1 MLPRRFEVFTARFAL
16 TRSQRITPQLKYICM
31 MAMTWCGVAQ
41 SVSIRDSWMCILYW
55 QSHIRK
61 CKICPHVSKVVKMP
75 NSTEL
80 FQTITCFCHKDPVFD
95 ESYVTLG
102 YTVLSQYCPSEHYK
116 VDGVHTSGEVDCF
129 NAPVQH
135 SMPAAIYQIWWK
147 FVKIL

>member
-1 MLPRRFEVFTARFAL
+1 
-16 TRSQRITPQLKYICM
+16 
-31 MAMTWCGVAQ
+31 
-41 SVSIRDSWMCILYW
+41 
-55 QSHIRK
+55 
-61 CKICPHVSKVVKMP
+61 MP
-75 NSTEL
+75 NSTDL

-135 SMPAAIYQIWWK
+135 SMPAAIYQI
-147 FVKIL
+147 